1 MGLNRLRR
9 IKIGGFFRKIAL
21 RRDPANLVVIVVAF
35 VRICEDHST
44 DRHYVAIFKGYL
56 FGNIY
61 WSVLLVFSSLLV
73 SAVMFHASVS
83 EQTPDTPVSLAV
95 WLIQST
101 NLGCQL
107 SQKSYSTFM
116 NTMKVIRLRIR
127 LWMAIFN
134 HFRTLKNRIG
144 HIPTLYSKH
153 LLFI

>member
-9 IKIGGFFRKIAL
+9 IKIGGFFFRKIAL
-21 RRDPANLVVIVVAF
+21 RRDPANLAIVVAF

-44 DRHYVAIFKGYL
+44 DRHYVAIGKVYF

-95 WLIQST
+95 
-101 NLGCQL
+101 
-107 SQKSYSTFM
+107 
-116 NTMKVIRLRIR
+116 
-127 LWMAIFN
+127 
-134 HFRTLKNRIG
+134 
-144 HIPTLYSKH
+144 
-153 LLFI
+153 